1 MKRTKIKERE
11 DTIRYLEHQPN
22 SIGVKLV
29 CIDDRFTLPSI
40 NFKGK
45 DSIDKF
51 ITWVVDK
58 QKWTKKI
65 TKQYFNKRLKWLMKI
80 KKSITIHTY
89 AGYANKN

>member
-40 NFKGK
+40 IFKGK
-45 DSIDKF
+45 NCINKF
-51 ITWVVDK
+51 ITWVLD
-58 QKWTKKI
+58 
-65 TKQYFNKRLKWLMKI
+65 NKHGL
-80 KKSITIHTY
+80 
-89 AGYANKN
+89 NK